1 MRGTVPNSAA
11 VAPIVFV
18 VLIFGALIGIPLL
31 VGWRQVRQ
39 DHRKIMAEGVTGQ
52 AMISKITPKSRTGRC
67 VLYFSFQPS
76 AAHPTV
82 QGKQRTT
89 QAVIDNLGLMVG
101 STVQVRYLSKWP
113 KYAFIDAVTL
123 AERILPREPSNSL
136 AIAQLADSPS
146 LFYVSYAPAN
156 SLRWYG
162 SGDVVIA
169 ESKARFTAQQRRP
182 FWLPKTLERDFALNS
197 IVNVER
203 FDATVR
209 LEIIEPEKKPC
220 KLQFVTVNA
229 EAAESIAKMLPGTKT
244 GSFTPVLAEGAA
256 FNSALM
262 TVTPNTP
269 VTLALIAVNV
279 VMFLVVTALG
289 GGLFKVDPEV
299 MIRFGTDYTPLT
311 LAGQWWRLLTS
322 IFLHFGLFHIALNMW
337 ALYVNGRVAE
347 RIFGS
352 LRYLAIY
359 LVAGLSGSVASLLW
373 HPIVNGA
380 GASGAIFGVLGAMIA
395 FFLKREGGVPASVI
409 KAQLTSVSVF
419 VAYSLLNAARYQGID
434 NAAHV
439 GGLVGG
445 FVLGFI
451 LSRPLEAARDLKRW
465 TKQWATALG
474 LVCVAS
480 LVIAHLFATGALV
493 PRLAHDVRGNAV
505 PLAALGPP
513 IHSLGGI
520 RLDMT
525 SDEVLKEK
533 GRPILQD
540 NSSWVYNSVDSKH
553 DGVLTVFFSHPNNSE
568 RGAVLAIEFT
578 GHDQT
583 SAPAEMPYL
592 NSLNS
597 TDVILK
603 YGEPASR
610 RPTPE
615 GTTFLWFR
623 NGIYIGT
630 RNDKVYRYGI
640 FDLAQL
646 RR

>member
-1 MRGTVPNSAA
+1 MPNSAA
-11 VAPIVFV
+11 AAPIVFV
-18 VLIFGALIGIPLL
+18 VLIFGVLLGIPLL
-31 VGWRQVRQ
+31 VARRQVRQ
-39 DHRKIMAEGVTGQ
+39 DRRKIMAEGVAGQ
-52 AMISKITPKSRTGRC
+52 AMITKITPASRTGRC
-67 VLYFSFQPS
+67 VLYFSFQLNP
-76 AAHPTV
+76 AHPTI

-89 QAVIDNLGLMVG
+89 QAAIDKLGLMVG
-101 STVQVRYLSKWP
+101 STVDVRYLPKWP
-113 KYAFIDAVTL
+113 KHAFIEAVTL
-123 AERILPREPSNSL
+123 AECVLPREPSNST
-136 AIAQLADSPS
+136 AIAKPADRPS

-156 SLRWYG
+156 NLRWYG
-162 SGDVVIA
+162 SGDVVVA
-169 ESKARFTAQQRRP
+169 DSQGRFTAQQRRP
-182 FWLPKTLERDFALNS
+182 FWFPKTIERDVALIN

-209 LEIIEPEKKPC
+209 LEITEPSKKAC

-229 EAAESIAKMLPGTKT
+229 NAAETIAKILPDTKT
-244 GSFTPVLAEGAA
+244 ESFTPFLAEEAA
-256 FNSALM
+256 FSSALLA
-262 TVTPNTP
+262 VTPNTP

-279 VMFLVVTALG
+279 FLFLVATALG
-289 GGLFKVDPEV
+289 GGLFKVDSEV
-299 MIRFGTDYTPLT
+299 MIRLGTDYTPLT

-395 FFLKREGGVPASVI
+395 FFVKREGGVPASVI
-409 KAQLTSVSVF
+409 KTQLTSVSVF
-419 VAYSLLNAARYQGID
+419 VAYSLLNAVRYQGID
-434 NAAHV
+434 NAAHM

-451 LSRPLEAARDLKRW
+451 LSRPLEVARNSRRW
-465 TKQWATALG
+465 TMQWATALG
-474 LVCVAS
+474 LVGVGS
-480 LVIAHLFATGALV
+480 WVIAHLLATGAWA
-493 PRLAHDVRGNAV
+493 PRLAHDDRGNAI

-520 RLDMT
+520 RIDMT

-540 NSSWVYNSVDSKH
+540 DAGWVYNSVDATH

-597 TDVILK
+597 ADVILK
-603 YGEPASR
+603 YGEPITR
-610 RPTPE
+610 RPTQE
-615 GTTFLWFR
+615 GTTFMWFR

-640 FDLAQL
+640 FNLAQL
-646 RR
+646 GR